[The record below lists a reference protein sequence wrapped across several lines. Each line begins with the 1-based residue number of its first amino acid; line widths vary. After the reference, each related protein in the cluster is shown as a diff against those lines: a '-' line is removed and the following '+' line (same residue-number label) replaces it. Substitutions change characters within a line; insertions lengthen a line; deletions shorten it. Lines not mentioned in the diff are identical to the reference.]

1 MAGAI
6 DTVSLISLY
15 LDVCITSNV
24 FRGVVSLRLLRLFTL
39 FRLERKH
46 KFFSPILTVIAN
58 KQTEL
63 GATLG
68 IAGLLLLVSSACMY
82 YVELENPK
90 FDSFLASMW
99 WGTATLTTVGYG
111 DIYPITPFGKMLGG
125 VVAFCG
131 VLLFGLPAGIIS
143 AGFAE
148 VFGEKEQR
156 PSRALGFC

>member
-1 MAGAI
+1 MRTNSQFNIQDSGVFGAYGFGLLGFRF
-6 DTVSLISLY
+6 VLKRLLLY
-15 LDVCITSNV
+15 SKRVKGHMGSGFLHIVCV
-24 FRGVVSLRLLRLFTL
+24 VWALQFMPVHVCLRGVEKAMSSYVRKFCPGCLPGFVLFL
-39 FRLERKH
+39 IR
-46 KFFSPILTVIAN
+46 
-58 KQTEL
+58 
-63 GATLG
+63 
-68 IAGLLLLVSSACMY
+68 
-82 YVELENPK
+82 
-90 FDSFLASMW
+90 W